1 MNKDLHDI
9 DDLFRSGLDSYEVT
23 PSAGVKER
31 LDAELDKKNAESY
44 KKRLIGW
51 KRTALLLLLLLTG
64 FIIYETGLLKIGSG
78 HPGERTADKQM
89 NDPFGQKHEEALQNN
104 IVPGNTNDK
113 TRNDDAGS
121 YNKEA
126 IKNDIGNTGKT
137 TTGDDHIP
145 WLPTQKEITVPVTA
159 GIYNKA
165 RFKNGPSGNKIAVQK
180 NNPEKEQPT
189 PLAGVE
195 KKETPG
201 IHSDTDKDINGL
213 LKTIYILPTEKMNP
227 PRLKRENDI
236 TKITGKVANSI
247 KQLQA
252 INDSVLKISTAK
264 KSKEKKREFFKPF
277 WMMTGFASYDQ
288 AGYQLDSDEPSAIT
302 SLKYR
307 EAHEPSFSSGF
318 LLTCQLTNCWGL
330 QSGVI
335 YSNTAIGMKPQKT
348 YAFRDPTGDVAY
360 KYITSSGYAFIK
372 PGFGPQ
378 PLVGDS
384 LTTAEAK
391 HTIENITV
399 PLAIKYTVSEKKI
412 SVTPGAGI
420 EANFITKAN
429 LEVEISDTVNSEIVI
444 IRKLKGTKSFYWSFV
459 ADAELRYNIN
469 KKLSLTVRP
478 VYRHAISPITKNN
491 VVETFPRSFGL
502 GAGVTIKF

>member
-9 DDLFRSGLDSYEVT
+9 DDLFRSGLDTYEVT

-31 LDAELDKKNAESY
+31 LDAELDKKDAESY

-78 HPGERTADKQM
+78 HPGKRTTDKQM
-89 NDPFGQKHEEALQNN
+89 NNPSGEKHEETLQNN

-113 TRNDDAGS
+113 ASNNDASS

-126 IKNDIGNTGKT
+126 IKN
-137 TTGDDHIP
+137 
-145 WLPTQKEITVPVTA
+145 
-159 GIYNKA
+159 
-165 RFKNGPSGNKIAVQK
+165 
-180 NNPEKEQPT
+180 NPEKEQPIS
-189 PLAGVE
+189 LAGVE

-201 IHSDTDKDINGL
+201 IQPGPDKDINGF
-213 LKTIYILPTEKMNP
+213 LKTIDILPAEKM
-227 PRLKRENDI
+227 
-236 TKITGKVANSI
+236 
-247 KQLQA
+247 
-252 INDSVLKISTAK
+252 
-264 KSKEKKREFFKPF
+264 KEKKREFFKPF

-302 SLKYR
+302 SIKHR
-307 EAHEPSFSSGF
+307 EAHEPSFSLGF
-318 LLTCQLTNCWGL
+318 LLTRQLTDRWGL
-330 QSGVI
+330 QSGVV
-335 YSNTAIGMKPQKT
+335 YTNTTIGMKPQKT

-372 PGFGPQ
+372 PGFGTQ

-399 PLAIKYTVSEKKI
+399 PLAIKYTVSDKKI

-429 LEVEISDTVNSEIVI
+429 LEVEISDTANSEIVI
-444 IRKLKGTKSFYWSFV
+444 IRKLNGTKSFYWSFV

-491 VVETFPRSFGL
+491 VVETFPHSFGL

>member
-9 DDLFRSGLDSYEVT
+9 DDLFRSGLDRYEVT

-31 LDAELDKKNAESY
+31 LAAELDKKDAESY

-64 FIIYETGLLKIGSG
+64 LIIYETGLLQIGSG
-78 HPGERTADKQM
+78 HPGKRTTDKQL
-89 NDPFGQKHEEALQNN
+89 N
-104 IVPGNTNDK
+104 NTNDK
-113 TRNDDAGS
+113 ASNNDASS

-126 IKNDIGNTGKT
+126 IKNNIDNTGKT

-145 WLPTQKEITVPVTA
+145 GLPTQKEITVPVTT
-159 GIYNKA
+159 GIYDKA
-165 RFKNGPSGNKIAVQK
+165 GFKNGPSGSKITVQK
-180 NNPEKEQPT
+180 TNPEKEQPIS
-189 PLAGVE
+189 LGGVE

-201 IHSDTDKDINGL
+201 IQPGPDKDINGF
-213 LKTIYILPTEKMNP
+213 LKTIDILPTEKM
-227 PRLKRENDI
+227 
-236 TKITGKVANSI
+236 
-247 KQLQA
+247 
-252 INDSVLKISTAK
+252 
-264 KSKEKKREFFKPF
+264 KEKEREFFKPF

-302 SLKYR
+302 SIKHR
-307 EAHEPSFSSGF
+307 EAHEPSFSLGF
-318 LLTCQLTNCWGL
+318 LLTRQLTDRWGL
-330 QSGVI
+330 QSGVV
-335 YSNTAIGMKPQKT
+335 YTNTTIGMKPQKT

-372 PGFGPQ
+372 PGFGTQ

-399 PLAIKYTVSEKKI
+399 PLAIKYTVSDKKI
-412 SVTPGAGI
+412 SVTPGGGI

-429 LEVEISDTVNSEIVI
+429 LEVEISDTANSEIVI
-444 IRKLKGTKSFYWSFV
+444 IRKLNGTKSFYWSFV

-469 KKLSLTVRP
+469 KKLALTVRP

-491 VVETFPRSFGL
+491 VVETFPHSFGL